1 LQQLAK
7 SLGFLG
13 LFVFLAI
20 PYKIVP
26 LVAAPHFA
34 PPLNRPDNG
43 IEWHDAVHDHLFR
56 QN

>member
-1 LQQLAK
+1 MAK